1 MKPRTPGFWLI
12 VATVGLLALLP
23 MQALAGMS
31 PEEVKMYTETKAK
44 AEKGDLEAHF
54 NLAACY
60 ARGWGVAQD
69 QAEAVKWIRK
79 AADQGYPMAQF
90 SLGNCYDNGNGVTK
104 NAVEAAKW
112 MRKAADQGFAN
123 AQNTLASYYA
133 NGKGVA
139 MSQVEAAKWMR
150 KAADQG
156 DALAQYNLGNS
167 YHVGRGVPKDAI
179 EAVKWTRKAADQGD
193 APAQFNLGNSYAT
206 GAGVAKDTVEAAKW
220 YRKAADQGHAEAAES
235 LDSLNRMTPSKGTPA
250 TETTVTTL
258 DVASVVI
265 TKKGNVT
272 NVETVGNLSPN
283 AALTGNTLAEIK
295 PENNPV
301 DLLARAVELF
311 PQNHRAAYQLG
322 LAARLRAQ
330 FDQKRVADRTAQQ
343 AFSVLTML
351 PANER
356 VLSWGG
362 GSQTIGVEDHRAV
375 LAWARKSGPPTYH
388 PAWMIQHGMGAFG
401 ASSRVGAGLNA
412 GFVAASAWSQV
423 LDDYAKHIDTP
434 SFWVTRHER
443 NNPANF
449 PTLLKAMESRCLSEL
464 DAGPTGDVGRQ
475 KLRAV
480 VVDFDLKAADPALA
494 LLDARDAMRAIV
506 AAPNSVVPANGEV
519 KSFED
524 YSAKAEQGQAEAQY
538 NLGMIYRTGSHGVA
552 KNVPVSVTWLT
563 KSAEQGHSRAQYYL
577 GRTYFDFDGNTSG
590 VAKDTRN
597 AVSWWGKAAA
607 QGDADAQEAFGF
619 CYAKGFGGLVKNEIE
634 AYAYQILASRSNA
647 SAMAWRGKL
656 EASLSPE
663 SLRAGVARSK
673 VLQAAVVVTANSAA
687 PASEVKTPLAE
698 VKSIQDLKAKAVK
711 GDRGA
716 QRDLA
721 MAYGKGEGVAQDYAE
736 AAKWFRKAAELGDMF
751 SQFATGSNYE
761 QGQGVAKDLAEALR
775 WYRKAADQGYAR
787 AQFNVGNS
795 YYHGLGVTRNYAE
808 AIKWYRTC
816 AEEGDVLVAGRALYG
831 LGFCHAN
838 GQGVTKNLVEA
849 YAHYDLAGATVADA
863 RAGLLDLGS
872 KLTADQLAA
881 AKKRSAALQKELSDK
896 LRSKDKTAKPSQSV
910 TPASAEP
917 AKLPTPQVTKT
928 MAEQRDAYAQYRM
941 GYRYANGDGVEKN
954 LVESLK
960 WYRKAA
966 ENGQVEAQY
975 RLGFIYEQGRGV
987 PVDYVESASWWRKAA
1002 DQGHA
1007 GAQFSLGYCYGR
1019 GEGVPRNPSEAAKWL
1034 HKSAD
1039 QGNAAA
1045 CRFLGNAYDRGE
1057 GVRVDKI
1064 EAYAYLTIALPGDSY
1079 AGGLLDSLTRGMTP
1093 SAIQKG
1099 KLRAKELRKE
1109 IDDKIAAKKSR
1120 K

>member
-1 MKPRTPGFWLI
+1 MKPRTPGFWLV

-23 MQALAGMS
+23 MQALAGMT

-167 YHVGRGVPKDAI
+167 YHVGRGVPKDSI
-179 EAVKWTRKAADQGD
+179 EAVKWTRKAAEQDD
-193 APAQFNLGNSYAT
+193 APAQYNLGNSYAN
-206 GAGVAKDTVEAAKW
+206 GEGVAKDTIEAAKW

-258 DVASVVI
+258 DGTRVII

-283 AALTGNTLAEIK
+283 ASLTGNTLAEIK

-311 PQNHRAAYQLG
+311 PQNQRAAYQLG

-343 AFSVLTML
+343 AFSVLTMQ

-362 GSQTIGVEDHRAV
+362 GSQTIGAEDHRAV

-449 PTLLKAMESRCLSEL
+449 PTLLKGMESRYLSEL

-494 LLDARDAMRAIV
+494 FLDARDAMRAIV
-506 AAPNSVVPANGEV
+506 AAPKSVVPASGEV
-519 KSFED
+519 KAFEH
-524 YSAKAEQGQAEAQY
+524 YRAKAEQGQAEAQY
-538 NLGMIYRTGSHGVA
+538 YLGMIYRTGSHGVA
-552 KNVPVSVTWLT
+552 KDGTVSVIWLT

-590 VAKDTRN
+590 VAKDTPK

-607 QGDADAQEAFGF
+607 QGDADAQEAVGF

-736 AAKWFRKAAELGDMF
+736 AAKWFRKAAEQGDMF
-751 SQFATGSNYE
+751 SQFATGSNFE
-761 QGQGVAKDLAEALR
+761 HGKGVAKDLAEALR

-816 AEEGDVLVAGRALYG
+816 AEEGDVLVAGRALYC

-954 LVESLK
+954 PVESLK

-1045 CRFLGNAYDRGE
+1045 YRFLGNAYDRGE

-1079 AGGLLDSLTRGMTP
+1079 AGGLLDSMTRGMTP

-1099 KLRAKELRKE
+1099 KLRAKELQKE
-1109 IDDKIAAKKSR
+1109 IEAKIAAKKAR

>member
-12 VATVGLLALLP
+12 VTTVGLLALLP

-31 PEEVKMYTETKAK
+31 PEEVKAFTETKAK

-79 AADQGYPMAQF
+79 AADKGYPMAQF

-112 MRKAADQGFAN
+112 MRMAADQGFAN

-139 MSQVEAAKWMR
+139 MSQVEAAKWWR

-167 YHVGRGVPKDAI
+167 YNLGRGVPKNQV
-179 EAVKWTRKAADQGD
+179 EAVKWTRKAAEQGD
-193 APAQFNLGNSYAT
+193 APAQFNLGNSYAN
-206 GAGVAKDTVEAAKW
+206 GEGVAKDQVEAAKW
-220 YRKAADQGHAEAAES
+220 YRKAAEQGHAEAAES

-258 DVASVVI
+258 DGARVII

-311 PQNHRAAYQLG
+311 PQNQRAAYQLG

-343 AFSVLTML
+343 AFSVLTMQ

-362 GSQTIGVEDHRAV
+362 GSQTIGAEDHRAV

-449 PTLLKAMESRCLSEL
+449 PTLLKAMESRYLSEL
-464 DAGPTGDVGRQ
+464 DAGPAGEIGRQ

-494 LLDARDAMRAIV
+494 LLDARDAMQAIV
-506 AAPNSVVPANGEV
+506 AAPKSAVPANGEV
-519 KSFED
+519 KTFED
-524 YSAKAEQGQAEAQY
+524 YRAKAEQGQAEAQY
-538 NLGMIYRTGSHGVA
+538 YLGMIYRTGSHGVA
-552 KNVPVSVTWLT
+552 KDVPVSVTWLT

-607 QGDADAQEAFGF
+607 QGDADAQEALGF

-673 VLQAAVVVTANSAA
+673 VLQAAIVAA
-687 PASEVKTPLAE
+687 P
-698 VKSIQDLKAKAVK
+698 KSAV
-711 GDRGA
+711 
-716 QRDLA
+716 
-721 MAYGKGEGVAQDYAE
+721 
-736 AAKWFRKAAELGDMF
+736 
-751 SQFATGSNYE
+751 
-761 QGQGVAKDLAEALR
+761 
-775 WYRKAADQGYAR
+775 
-787 AQFNVGNS
+787 
-795 YYHGLGVTRNYAE
+795 
-808 AIKWYRTC
+808 
-816 AEEGDVLVAGRALYG
+816 
-831 LGFCHAN
+831 
-838 GQGVTKNLVEA
+838 
-849 YAHYDLAGATVADA
+849 
-863 RAGLLDLGS
+863 
-872 KLTADQLAA
+872 
-881 AKKRSAALQKELSDK
+881 
-896 LRSKDKTAKPSQSV
+896 
-910 TPASAEP
+910 PASAEP
-917 AKLPTPQVTKT
+917 AKVPAPQVIKT

-941 GYRYANGDGVEKN
+941 GYRYANGDGVAKN
-954 LVESLK
+954 LSESLK

-975 RLGFIYEQGRGV
+975 RLGFIYEQAIGV
-987 PVDYVESASWWRKAA
+987 PVDYVESARWWRKAA

-1019 GEGVPRNPSEAAKWL
+1019 GEGVPRSPSEAAKWL

-1064 EAYAYLTIALPGDSY
+1064 EAYAYLTIALSGDSY
-1079 AGGLLDSLTRGMTP
+1079 AGGLLDSMTRGMTP

-1099 KLRAKELRKE
+1099 KLRAKELQKE
-1109 IDDKIAAKKSR
+1109 IDEKIAAKKAR

>member
-12 VATVGLLALLP
+12 VTTVGLLALLP
-23 MQALAGMS
+23 MQALAGMT
-31 PEEVKMYTETKAK
+31 PEEVKAFTETKAK

-112 MRKAADQGFAN
+112 MRMAADQGFAN

-167 YHVGRGVPKDAI
+167 YHVGRGVPKDQV
-179 EAVKWTRKAADQGD
+179 EAVKWTRKAAEQDD
-193 APAQFNLGNSYAT
+193 APAQYNLGNSYAN
-206 GAGVAKDTVEAAKW
+206 GEGVAKDTIEAAKW
-220 YRKAADQGHAEAAES
+220 YRKAADQGHAEAAKS

-258 DVASVVI
+258 DGTRVII

-272 NVETVGNLSPN
+272 NIETIGNLSPN
-283 AALTGNTLAEIK
+283 SALTGSTLAEIK

-311 PQNHRAAYQLG
+311 PQNQRAAYQLG

-343 AFSVLTML
+343 AFSVLTMQ
-351 PANER
+351 PDNER

-362 GSQTIGVEDHRAV
+362 GSQTIGAEDHQAV

-388 PAWMIQHGMGAFG
+388 PAWMIQHGMGVFG
-401 ASSRVGAGLNA
+401 ASSRAGAGLNA

-423 LDDYAKHIDTP
+423 LDDYAKFIDTP
-434 SFWVTRHER
+434 TFWVTRHER

-449 PTLLKAMESRCLSEL
+449 PTLLKGMESRYLSEL
-464 DAGPTGDVGRQ
+464 DSSPAGEIGRQ

-494 LLDARDAMRAIV
+494 LLDARDAMQAIV

-524 YSAKAEQGQAEAQY
+524 YRAKAEQGQAEAQY
-538 NLGMIYRTGSHGVA
+538 YLGMIYRTGSHGVA

-590 VAKDTRN
+590 VAQDTRN

-607 QGDADAQEAFGF
+607 QGDADAQEALGF
-619 CYAKGFGGLVKNEIE
+619 CYARGFGGLVKNEIE

-673 VLQAAVVVTANSAA
+673 VLQAAIVVTANSVA

-721 MAYGKGEGVAQDYAE
+721 IAYEEGEGVAQDYTE
-736 AAKWFRKAAELGDMF
+736 AAKWFHKAAEQGDMF

-761 QGQGVAKDLAEALR
+761 QGEGVAKNLPEALR

-795 YYHGLGVTRNYAE
+795 YYHGLGVTRNFAE

-816 AEEGDVLVAGRALYG
+816 AEEGDVLVAGRALYC

-849 YAHYDLAGATVADA
+849 YAHYDLAGATVAEA
-863 RAGLLDLGS
+863 RAGLVDLGS

-881 AKKRSAALQKELSDK
+881 AKKRSAALQKELGDK
-896 LRSKDKTAKPSQSV
+896 LRLKDKTAKPSQSV

-917 AKLPTPQVTKT
+917 AKVPTPEVIKT

-987 PVDYVESASWWRKAA
+987 PVNYVESASWWRKAA

-1019 GEGVPRNPSEAAKWL
+1019 GEGVPRSPSEAAKWL

-1039 QGNAAA
+1039 QGNTSAYL
-1045 CRFLGNAYDRGE
+1045 FLGYAYERGQ
-1057 GVRVDKI
+1057 GVGIDKV
-1064 EAYAYLTIALPGDSY
+1064 EAYAYLTLALTGSSS
-1079 AGGLLDSLTRGMTP
+1079 ARGELDSMTRGMTP

-1099 KLRAKELRKE
+1099 KLRAKELQKE
-1109 IDDKIAAKKSR
+1109 IDDKIAAKKAG

>member
-1 MKPRTPGFWLI
+1 
-12 VATVGLLALLP
+12 
-23 MQALAGMS
+23 
-31 PEEVKMYTETKAK
+31 
-44 AEKGDLEAHF
+44 LEAHF

-112 MRKAADQGFAN
+112 WRKAADQGHIN
-123 AQNTLASYYA
+123 AQYNLGISYHL
-133 NGKGVA
+133 GRGVPKD
-139 MSQVEAAKWMR
+139 QVEAVKWWR

-156 DALAQYNLGNS
+156 GASAQYNLG
-167 YHVGRGVPKDAI
+167 I
-179 EAVKWTRKAADQGD
+179 
-193 APAQFNLGNSYAT
+193 SYAT
-206 GAGVAKDTVEAAKW
+206 GEGVAKDTVEAAKW
-220 YRKAADQGHAEAAES
+220 YRKAAEQGHAEAAES

-258 DVASVVI
+258 DGARVII

-362 GSQTIGVEDHRAV
+362 GSQTIGAEDHRAV

-423 LDDYAKHIDTP
+423 LDDYAKFIDTP
-434 SFWVTRHER
+434 TFWVTRHER

-449 PTLLKAMESRCLSEL
+449 PTLLKGMESRYLSEL
-464 DAGPTGDVGRQ
+464 DSSPAGEIGRQ

-480 VVDFDLKAADPALA
+480 VVGFDLKATDPALA
-494 LLDARDAMRAIV
+494 LLDARDDMQAI
-506 AAPNSVVPANGEV
+506 
-519 KSFED
+519 
-524 YSAKAEQGQAEAQY
+524 
-538 NLGMIYRTGSHGVA
+538 
-552 KNVPVSVTWLT
+552 
-563 KSAEQGHSRAQYYL
+563 
-577 GRTYFDFDGNTSG
+577 
-590 VAKDTRN
+590 
-597 AVSWWGKAAA
+597 
-607 QGDADAQEAFGF
+607 
-619 CYAKGFGGLVKNEIE
+619 
-634 AYAYQILASRSNA
+634 
-647 SAMAWRGKL
+647 
-656 EASLSPE
+656 
-663 SLRAGVARSK
+663 
-673 VLQAAVVVTANSAA
+673 VVTANSVA

-698 VKSIQDLKAKAVK
+698 GKTIQDLKAKAVK
-711 GDRGA
+711 GDLGA

-721 MAYGKGEGVAQDYAE
+721 MAYGEGEGVAQDYAE
-736 AAKWFRKAAELGDMF
+736 AAKWFRKAAEQGDMF
-751 SQFATGSNYE
+751 SQFATGSNFE
-761 QGQGVAKDLAEALR
+761 HGKGVAKDLAEALR

-816 AEEGDVLVAGRALYG
+816 AEEGDVLVAGRALYC

-917 AKLPTPQVTKT
+917 AKVPTPEVIKT

-987 PVDYVESASWWRKAA
+987 PVSYVESASWWRKAA

-1019 GEGVPRNPSEAAKWL
+1019 GEGVPRSPSEAAKWL

-1039 QGNAAA
+1039 QGNTSAYL
-1045 CRFLGNAYDRGE
+1045 FLGYAYERGQ
-1057 GVRVDKI
+1057 GVGIDKV
-1064 EAYAYLTIALPGDSY
+1064 EAYAYLTLALTGSSS
-1079 AGGLLDSLTRGMTP
+1079 ARGELDSMTRGMTP

-1099 KLRAKELRKE
+1099 KLRAKELQKE
-1109 IDDKIAAKKSR
+1109 IDDKIAAKKAG

>member
-23 MQALAGMS
+23 MQALAGMT
-31 PEEVKMYTETKAK
+31 PEEVRAFKQYEAAAK
-44 AEKGDLEAHF
+44 QGDLVAQ
-54 NLAACY
+54 NSLGLCY
-60 ARGWGVAQD
+60 YFGRGVAKD
-69 QAEAVKWIRK
+69 YVQAVNLWRK
-79 AADQGYPMAQF
+79 G
-90 SLGNCYDNGNGVTK
+90 
-104 NAVEAAKW
+104 
-112 MRKAADQGFAN
+112 AN
-123 AQNTLASYYA
+123 
-133 NGKGVA
+133 
-139 MSQVEAAKWMR
+139 
-150 KAADQG
+150 QG
-156 DALAQYNLGNS
+156 DAYAQHLLAHRYATGEGVAKDSLQAVNLWRKSAAQGNA
-167 YHVGRGVPKDAI
+167 K
-179 EAVKWTRKAADQGD
+179 
-193 APAQFNLGNSYAT
+193 AQFELGNSYAT
-206 GAGVAKDTVEAAKW
+206 GEGVAKDTVEAAKW
-220 YRKAADQGHAEAAES
+220 YRKSADQGYAAATKS
-235 LDSLNRMTPSKGTPA
+235 LDSLNRKTPSKGTPP

-258 DVASVVI
+258 DGVRVII

-272 NVETVGNLSPN
+272 NIETVGNLSPN
-283 AALTGNTLAEIK
+283 SALTGSTLAEIK

-343 AFSVLTML
+343 AFSVLTMQ
-351 PANER
+351 PDNER

-362 GSQTIGVEDHRAV
+362 GSQTIGAEDHQAV

-388 PAWMIQHGMGAFG
+388 PAWMIQHGMGVFG
-401 ASSRVGAGLNA
+401 ASSRAGAGLNA
-412 GFVAASAWSQV
+412 DFVAASAWSQV
-423 LDDYAKHIDTP
+423 LDDYAKFIDTP
-434 SFWVTRHER
+434 TFWVTRHER

-449 PTLLKAMESRCLSEL
+449 PTLLKAMESRYLSEL
-464 DAGPTGDVGRQ
+464 DSGPAGEIGRQ

-480 VVDFDLKAADPALA
+480 VVGFDLKATDPALA
-494 LLDARDAMRAIV
+494 LLDARDDMQAIV
-506 AAPNSVVPANGEV
+506 ATP
-519 KSFED
+519 
-524 YSAKAEQGQAEAQY
+524 
-538 NLGMIYRTGSHGVA
+538 
-552 KNVPVSVTWLT
+552 
-563 KSAEQGHSRAQYYL
+563 
-577 GRTYFDFDGNTSG
+577 
-590 VAKDTRN
+590 
-597 AVSWWGKAAA
+597 
-607 QGDADAQEAFGF
+607 
-619 CYAKGFGGLVKNEIE
+619 
-634 AYAYQILASRSNA
+634 
-647 SAMAWRGKL
+647 
-656 EASLSPE
+656 
-663 SLRAGVARSK
+663 
-673 VLQAAVVVTANSAA
+673 NSAA

-698 VKSIQDLKAKAVK
+698 VMSIQELKAKAVK

-721 MAYGKGEGVAQDYAE
+721 MAYGEGEGVAQDYAE
-736 AAKWFRKAAELGDMF
+736 AAKWFRKAAELGDML

-761 QGQGVAKDLAEALR
+761 QGKGVAKDLAEALR

-849 YAHYDLAGATVADA
+849 YAHYDLAGATVAEA

-896 LRSKDKTAKPSQSV
+896 LRLKDKTAKPSQSV

-917 AKLPTPQVTKT
+917 AKVPAPEVTKT

-1019 GEGVPRNPSEAAKWL
+1019 GEGVPRNPSEAVKWFR
-1034 HKSAD
+1034 KSAD
-1039 QGNAAA
+1039 QGNASAY
-1045 CRFLGNAYDRGE
+1045 RFLGIAYERGQ
-1057 GVRVDKI
+1057 GVGIDKV
-1064 EAYAYLTIALPGDSY
+1064 EAYAYLTLALPGDSY
-1079 AGGLLDSLTRGMTP
+1079 AGGLLDSMTRGMTP

-1099 KLRAKELRKE
+1099 KLRAKELQKE
-1109 IDDKIAAKKSR
+1109 IEAKIAAKKAR

>member
-12 VATVGLLALLP
+12 VTTVGLLALLP
-23 MQALAGMS
+23 MQALAGMT
-31 PEEVKMYTETKAK
+31 PEEVKAFKQYEAAAK
-44 AEKGDLEAHF
+44 QGDLVAQ
-54 NLAACY
+54 NSLGLCY
-60 ARGWGVAQD
+60 YFGRGVAKD
-69 QAEAVKWIRK
+69 YVQAVNLWRKGANQGDAYAQHLLAHRYATGEGVAKDSVQAVNLWRK
-79 AADQGYPMAQF
+79 SADQGNAKAQF
-90 SLGNCYDNGNGVTK
+90 ELGNSYATGEGVAK

-112 MRKAADQGFAN
+112 YRKSADQG
-123 AQNTLASYYA
+123 YA
-133 NGKGVA
+133 A
-139 MSQVEAAKWMR
+139 AAK
-150 KAADQG
+150 
-156 DALAQYNLGNS
+156 
-167 YHVGRGVPKDAI
+167 
-179 EAVKWTRKAADQGD
+179 
-193 APAQFNLGNSYAT
+193 
-206 GAGVAKDTVEAAKW
+206 
-220 YRKAADQGHAEAAES
+220 S
-235 LDSLNRMTPSKGTPA
+235 LDLLNRKTPSKGTPA

-258 DVASVVI
+258 DGVRVII

-272 NVETVGNLSPN
+272 NIETIGNLSPN
-283 AALTGNTLAEIK
+283 SALTGSTLAEIK

-343 AFSVLTML
+343 AFSVLTMQ
-351 PANER
+351 PDNER

-362 GSQTIGVEDHRAV
+362 GSQTIGAEDHQAV

-388 PAWMIQHGMGAFG
+388 PAWMIQHGMGVFG
-401 ASSRVGAGLNA
+401 ASSRAGAGLNA

-423 LDDYAKHIDTP
+423 LDDYAKFIDTP
-434 SFWVTRHER
+434 TFWVTRHER

-449 PTLLKAMESRCLSEL
+449 PTLLKGMESRYLSEL
-464 DAGPTGDVGRQ
+464 DSSPAGEIGRQ

-480 VVDFDLKAADPALA
+480 VVGFDLKATDPALA
-494 LLDARDAMRAIV
+494 LLDARDDMQAI
-506 AAPNSVVPANGEV
+506 
-519 KSFED
+519 
-524 YSAKAEQGQAEAQY
+524 
-538 NLGMIYRTGSHGVA
+538 
-552 KNVPVSVTWLT
+552 
-563 KSAEQGHSRAQYYL
+563 
-577 GRTYFDFDGNTSG
+577 
-590 VAKDTRN
+590 
-597 AVSWWGKAAA
+597 
-607 QGDADAQEAFGF
+607 
-619 CYAKGFGGLVKNEIE
+619 
-634 AYAYQILASRSNA
+634 
-647 SAMAWRGKL
+647 
-656 EASLSPE
+656 
-663 SLRAGVARSK
+663 
-673 VLQAAVVVTANSAA
+673 VVTANSVA

-721 MAYGKGEGVAQDYAE
+721 IAYQEGEGVAQDYTE
-736 AAKWFRKAAELGDMF
+736 AAKWFHKAAEQGDMF

-761 QGQGVAKDLAEALR
+761 QGEGVAKNLPEALR

-795 YYHGLGVTRNYAE
+795 YYHGLGVTRNFAE

-816 AEEGDVLVAGRALYG
+816 AEEGDVLAAGRALYC

-849 YAHYDLAGATVADA
+849 YAHYDLAGATVAEA
-863 RAGLLDLGS
+863 REGLMDLGS

-896 LRSKDKTAKPSQSV
+896 LRLKDKTAKPSQSV

-917 AKLPTPQVTKT
+917 AKVPTPDVTKT
-928 MAEQRDAYAQYRM
+928 MTEQRDAYAQYRM

-987 PVDYVESASWWRKAA
+987 PVNYVESASWWRKAA

-1019 GEGVPRNPSEAAKWL
+1019 GEGVPRNPSEAAKWFR
-1034 HKSAD
+1034 KSAD
-1039 QGNAAA
+1039 QGNTSAYL
-1045 CRFLGNAYDRGE
+1045 FLGYAYERGQ
-1057 GVRVDKI
+1057 GVGIDKV
-1064 EAYAYLTIALPGDSY
+1064 EAYAYLTLALADSSS
-1079 AGGLLDSLTRGMTP
+1079 ARGELDSMTRGMTP
-1093 SAIQKG
+1093 NAIQKG
-1099 KLRAKELRKE
+1099 KLRTKELQKE
-1109 IDDKIAAKKSR
+1109 IDDKIAAKKAG

>member
-1 MKPRTPGFWLI
+1 MKPRTPGFWLV

-23 MQALAGMS
+23 MQALAGMT
-31 PEEVKMYTETKAK
+31 PEEVKMFTETKAK

-167 YHVGRGVPKDAI
+167 YHVGRGVPKDSI
-179 EAVKWTRKAADQGD
+179 EAVKWTRKAAEQDD
-193 APAQFNLGNSYAT
+193 APAQYNLGNSYAN
-206 GAGVAKDTVEAAKW
+206 GEGVAKDTIEAAKW
-220 YRKAADQGHAEAAES
+220 YRKAADQGHTEAAKS

-258 DVASVVI
+258 DGTRVII

-283 AALTGNTLAEIK
+283 ASLTGNTLAEIK

-311 PQNHRAAYQLG
+311 PQNQRAAYQLG

-343 AFSVLTML
+343 AFSVLTMQ
-351 PANER
+351 PDNER

-362 GSQTIGVEDHRAV
+362 GSQTIGAEDHQAV

-388 PAWMIQHGMGAFG
+388 PAWMIQHGMGVFG
-401 ASSRVGAGLNA
+401 ASSRAGAGLNA

-423 LDDYAKHIDTP
+423 LDDYAKFIDTP
-434 SFWVTRHER
+434 TFWVTRHER

-449 PTLLKAMESRCLSEL
+449 PTLLKGMESRYLSEL
-464 DAGPTGDVGRQ
+464 DSSPAGEIGRQ

-480 VVDFDLKAADPALA
+480 VVGFDLKATDPALA
-494 LLDARDAMRAIV
+494 LLDARDDMQAI
-506 AAPNSVVPANGEV
+506 
-519 KSFED
+519 
-524 YSAKAEQGQAEAQY
+524 
-538 NLGMIYRTGSHGVA
+538 
-552 KNVPVSVTWLT
+552 
-563 KSAEQGHSRAQYYL
+563 
-577 GRTYFDFDGNTSG
+577 
-590 VAKDTRN
+590 
-597 AVSWWGKAAA
+597 
-607 QGDADAQEAFGF
+607 
-619 CYAKGFGGLVKNEIE
+619 
-634 AYAYQILASRSNA
+634 
-647 SAMAWRGKL
+647 
-656 EASLSPE
+656 
-663 SLRAGVARSK
+663 
-673 VLQAAVVVTANSAA
+673 VVTANSVA

-698 VKSIQDLKAKAVK
+698 GKTIQDLKAKAVK
-711 GDRGA
+711 GDLGA

-721 MAYGKGEGVAQDYAE
+721 MAYGEGEGVAQDYAE
-736 AAKWFRKAAELGDMF
+736 AAKWFRKAAEQGDMF
-751 SQFATGSNYE
+751 SQFATGSNFE
-761 QGQGVAKDLAEALR
+761 HGKGVAKDLAEALR

-816 AEEGDVLVAGRALYG
+816 AEEGDVLVAGRALYC
-831 LGFCHAN
+831 LGFCYAN

-849 YAHYDLAGATVADA
+849 YAHYDLAGATVAEA
-863 RAGLLDLGS
+863 RAGLVDLGS

-881 AKKRSAALQKELSDK
+881 AKKRSAALQKELGDK
-896 LRSKDKTAKPSQSV
+896 LRLKDKTAKPSQSV

-917 AKLPTPQVTKT
+917 AKVPTPEVIKT

-987 PVDYVESASWWRKAA
+987 PVSYVESASWWRKAA

-1019 GEGVPRNPSEAAKWL
+1019 GEGVPRSPSEAAKWL

-1039 QGNAAA
+1039 QGNTSAYL
-1045 CRFLGNAYDRGE
+1045 FLGYAYERGQ
-1057 GVRVDKI
+1057 GVGIDKV
-1064 EAYAYLTIALPGDSY
+1064 EAYAYLTLALTGSSS
-1079 AGGLLDSLTRGMTP
+1079 ARGELDSMTRGMTP
-1093 SAIQKG
+1093 NAIQKG
-1099 KLRAKELRKE
+1099 KLRTKELQKE
-1109 IDDKIAAKKSR
+1109 IDDKIAAKKAG

>member
-1 MKPRTPGFWLI
+1 
-12 VATVGLLALLP
+12 VAKDYVQAVNLWRKGANQGDAYAQHLLA
-23 MQALAGMS
+23 
-31 PEEVKMYTETKAK
+31 
-44 AEKGDLEAHF
+44 HR
-54 NLAACY
+54 Y
-60 ARGWGVAQD
+60 ATGEGVAKD
-69 QAEAVKWIRK
+69 SVQAVNLWRK
-79 AADQGYPMAQF
+79 SADQGNAKAQF
-90 SLGNCYDNGNGVTK
+90 ELGNSYATGEGVAK

-112 MRKAADQGFAN
+112 YRKSADQG
-123 AQNTLASYYA
+123 YA
-133 NGKGVA
+133 A
-139 MSQVEAAKWMR
+139 AAK
-150 KAADQG
+150 
-156 DALAQYNLGNS
+156 
-167 YHVGRGVPKDAI
+167 
-179 EAVKWTRKAADQGD
+179 
-193 APAQFNLGNSYAT
+193 
-206 GAGVAKDTVEAAKW
+206 
-220 YRKAADQGHAEAAES
+220 S
-235 LDSLNRMTPSKGTPA
+235 LDLLNRKTPSKGTPA

-258 DVASVVI
+258 DGVRVII

-272 NVETVGNLSPN
+272 NIETIGNLSPN
-283 AALTGNTLAEIK
+283 SALTGSTLAEIK

-311 PQNHRAAYQLG
+311 PQNQRAAYQLG

-330 FDQKRVADRTAQQ
+330 FDQKRVADRTAQR
-343 AFSVLTML
+343 ALSVLTMQ

-362 GSQTIGVEDHRAV
+362 VSQTIGAEDHRAV

-401 ASSRVGAGLNA
+401 ASSRVGAGLNE

-423 LDDYAKHIDTP
+423 LDDYAKHIDNP

-494 LLDARDAMRAIV
+494 FLDARDAMRAIV
-506 AAPNSVVPANGEV
+506 AAP
-519 KSFED
+519 
-524 YSAKAEQGQAEAQY
+524 
-538 NLGMIYRTGSHGVA
+538 
-552 KNVPVSVTWLT
+552 
-563 KSAEQGHSRAQYYL
+563 
-577 GRTYFDFDGNTSG
+577 
-590 VAKDTRN
+590 
-597 AVSWWGKAAA
+597 
-607 QGDADAQEAFGF
+607 
-619 CYAKGFGGLVKNEIE
+619 
-634 AYAYQILASRSNA
+634 
-647 SAMAWRGKL
+647 
-656 EASLSPE
+656 
-663 SLRAGVARSK
+663 
-673 VLQAAVVVTANSAA
+673 NSAA

-698 VKSIQDLKAKAVK
+698 VKSIQDLKAKALK

-721 MAYGKGEGVAQDYAE
+721 MAYGEGEGVAQDYAE
-736 AAKWFRKAAELGDMF
+736 AAKWFRKAAEQGDMF
-751 SQFATGSNYE
+751 SQFATGSNFE
-761 QGQGVAKDLAEALR
+761 HGKGVAKDLAEALR

-816 AEEGDVLVAGRALYG
+816 AEEGDVLVAGRALYC
-831 LGFCHAN
+831 LGFCYAN

-849 YAHYDLAGATVADA
+849 YAHYDLAGATVAEA
-863 RAGLLDLGS
+863 RAGLVDLGS

-881 AKKRSAALQKELSDK
+881 AKKRSAALQKELGDK
-896 LRSKDKTAKPSQSV
+896 LRLKDKTAKPSQSV

-917 AKLPTPQVTKT
+917 AKVPTPEVIKT

-987 PVDYVESASWWRKAA
+987 PVNYVESASWWRKAA

-1019 GEGVPRNPSEAAKWL
+1019 GEGVPRSPSEAAKWL

-1039 QGNAAA
+1039 QGNTSAYL
-1045 CRFLGNAYDRGE
+1045 FLGYAYERGQ
-1057 GVRVDKI
+1057 GVGIDKV
-1064 EAYAYLTIALPGDSY
+1064 EAYAYLTLALTGSSS
-1079 AGGLLDSLTRGMTP
+1079 ARGELDSMTRGMTP
-1093 SAIQKG
+1093 NAIQKG
-1099 KLRAKELRKE
+1099 KLRAKELQKE
-1109 IDDKIAAKKSR
+1109 IDEKIAAKKAR

>member
-31 PEEVKMYTETKAK
+31 PEEVKMFTETKAK

-69 QAEAVKWIRK
+69 QTEAVKWIRK
-79 AADQGYPMAQF
+79 AADKGYPMAQF

-139 MSQVEAAKWMR
+139 MSLVEAAKWWR
-150 KAADQG
+150 KAAEQG

-167 YHVGRGVPKDAI
+167 YHLGRGVPKDQV
-179 EAVKWTRKAADQGD
+179 EAVKWTRKAAEQDD
-193 APAQFNLGNSYAT
+193 APAQYNLGNSYAN
-206 GAGVAKDTVEAAKW
+206 GEGVAKDTVEAEKW

-258 DVASVVI
+258 DGARVVI

-311 PQNHRAAYQLG
+311 PQNQRAAFQFG

-343 AFSVLTML
+343 AFSVLTMQ

-362 GSQTIGVEDHRAV
+362 GSQTIGAEDHRAV

-423 LDDYAKHIDTP
+423 LDDYAKFIDTP

-480 VVDFDLKAADPALA
+480 VVDFDLKSADPALA

-590 VAKDTRN
+590 VAKDTPK

-607 QGDADAQEAFGF
+607 QGDADAQEALGF
-619 CYAKGFGGLVKNEIE
+619 CYAKGFGGLVKNETE

-663 SLRAGVARSK
+663 SLRAGMARSK
-673 VLQAAVVVTANSAA
+673 VLQAAAVFTANSAA
-687 PASEVKTPLAE
+687 PASEVKTPPADIK
-698 VKSIQDLKAKAVK
+698 VIQDLKAKAMK
-711 GDRGA
+711 GERDA

-721 MAYGKGEGVAQDYAE
+721 MAYGEGEGVAQDYAE
-736 AAKWFRKAAELGDMF
+736 AAKWFRKAAEQGDMF
-751 SQFATGSNYE
+751 SQFATGSNFE

-896 LRSKDKTAKPSQSV
+896 LRLKDKTAKPSQSV

-917 AKLPTPQVTKT
+917 AKVPTPQVTKT

-1019 GEGVPRNPSEAAKWL
+1019 GEGVPRNPSEAVKWFR
-1034 HKSAD
+1034 KSAD
-1039 QGNAAA
+1039 QGNASAY
-1045 CRFLGNAYDRGE
+1045 RFLGNAYDRGE

-1079 AGGLLDSLTRGMTP
+1079 AGGLLDSMTRGMTP

>member
-1 MKPRTPGFWLI
+1 MKPRTPGFWLV

-23 MQALAGMS
+23 MQAVAGMT
-31 PEEVKMYTETKAK
+31 PEEVKLFRETKAK
-44 AEKGDLEAHF
+44 ADQG
-54 NLAACY
+54 NLVAQNSLGLCY
-60 ARGWGVAQD
+60 YFGRGVAKD
-69 QAEAVKWIRK
+69 YVQAVNLWRKGANQGDAYAQHLLAHRYATGEGVAKDSVQAVNLWRK
-79 AADQGYPMAQF
+79 SADQGNAKAQF
-90 SLGNCYDNGNGVTK
+90 ELGNSYATGEGVAK

-112 MRKAADQGFAN
+112 YRKSADQG
-123 AQNTLASYYA
+123 YA
-133 NGKGVA
+133 A
-139 MSQVEAAKWMR
+139 AAK
-150 KAADQG
+150 
-156 DALAQYNLGNS
+156 
-167 YHVGRGVPKDAI
+167 
-179 EAVKWTRKAADQGD
+179 
-193 APAQFNLGNSYAT
+193 
-206 GAGVAKDTVEAAKW
+206 
-220 YRKAADQGHAEAAES
+220 S
-235 LDSLNRMTPSKGTPA
+235 LDLLNRKTPSKGTPA

-258 DVASVVI
+258 DGVRVII

-272 NVETVGNLSPN
+272 NIETIGNLSPN
-283 AALTGNTLAEIK
+283 SALTGSTLAEIK

-343 AFSVLTML
+343 AFSVLTMQ
-351 PANER
+351 PDNER

-362 GSQTIGVEDHRAV
+362 GSQTIGAEDHRAV

-388 PAWMIQHGMGAFG
+388 PAWMIQHGMGVFG
-401 ASSRVGAGLNA
+401 ASSRAGAGLNA

-423 LDDYAKHIDTP
+423 LDDYAKFIDTP
-434 SFWVTRHER
+434 TFWVTRHER

-449 PTLLKAMESRCLSEL
+449 PTLLKGMESRYLSEL
-464 DAGPTGDVGRQ
+464 DSGPAGEIGRQ

-480 VVDFDLKAADPALA
+480 VVGFDLKATDPALA
-494 LLDARDAMRAIV
+494 LLDARDDMQAI
-506 AAPNSVVPANGEV
+506 
-519 KSFED
+519 
-524 YSAKAEQGQAEAQY
+524 
-538 NLGMIYRTGSHGVA
+538 
-552 KNVPVSVTWLT
+552 
-563 KSAEQGHSRAQYYL
+563 
-577 GRTYFDFDGNTSG
+577 
-590 VAKDTRN
+590 
-597 AVSWWGKAAA
+597 
-607 QGDADAQEAFGF
+607 
-619 CYAKGFGGLVKNEIE
+619 
-634 AYAYQILASRSNA
+634 
-647 SAMAWRGKL
+647 
-656 EASLSPE
+656 
-663 SLRAGVARSK
+663 
-673 VLQAAVVVTANSAA
+673 VVTANSAA

-716 QRDLA
+716 QRNLA
-721 MAYGKGEGVAQDYAE
+721 MAYGEGEGVAQDYAE

-917 AKLPTPQVTKT
+917 AKVPAPEVIKT

-954 LVESLK
+954 PVESLK

-1064 EAYAYLTIALPGDSY
+1064 EAYAYLTIALPGDSS
-1079 AGGLLDSLTRGMTP
+1079 ARGELDSMTRGMTP
-1093 SAIQKG
+1093 NAIQKG
-1099 KLRAKELRKE
+1099 KLRAKELQKE
-1109 IDDKIAAKKSR
+1109 IDDKIAAKKA
-1120 K
+1120 KK

>member
-1 MKPRTPGFWLI
+1 
-12 VATVGLLALLP
+12 
-23 MQALAGMS
+23 
-31 PEEVKMYTETKAK
+31 
-44 AEKGDLEAHF
+44 
-54 NLAACY
+54 
-60 ARGWGVAQD
+60 
-69 QAEAVKWIRK
+69 
-79 AADQGYPMAQF
+79 
-90 SLGNCYDNGNGVTK
+90 
-104 NAVEAAKW
+104 
-112 MRKAADQGFAN
+112 
-123 AQNTLASYYA
+123 
-133 NGKGVA
+133 
-139 MSQVEAAKWMR
+139 MSQVEAAKWWR
-150 KAADQG
+150 KAAEQG
-156 DALAQYNLGNS
+156 DPIAQYNLGNS
-167 YHVGRGVPKDAI
+167 YHLGRGVPKDQV
-179 EAVKWTRKAADQGD
+179 EAVKWTRKAAEQDD
-193 APAQFNLGNSYAT
+193 PPAQYNLGNSYAN
-206 GAGVAKDTVEAAKW
+206 GEGVAKDTVEAAKW

-235 LDSLNRMTPSKGTPA
+235 LDSLNRMTPSKGTPP

-258 DVASVVI
+258 DGVRVII

-283 AALTGNTLAEIK
+283 AALTGSTLAEIK

-343 AFSVLTML
+343 AFSVLTMQ

-362 GSQTIGVEDHRAV
+362 GSQTIGAEDHRAV

-401 ASSRVGAGLNA
+401 ASSRAGAGLNA

-423 LDDYAKHIDTP
+423 LDDYAKFIDTP

-449 PTLLKAMESRCLSEL
+449 PTLLKAMESRYLSEL
-464 DAGPTGDVGRQ
+464 DAGPAGEIGRQ

-494 LLDARDAMRAIV
+494 LLDARDAMQAIV

-524 YSAKAEQGQAEAQY
+524 YRAKAEQGQAEAQY
-538 NLGMIYRTGSHGVA
+538 YLGMIYRTGSHGVA
-552 KNVPVSVTWLT
+552 KDVPVSVTWLT

-607 QGDADAQEAFGF
+607 QGDADAQEALGF

-673 VLQAAVVVTANSAA
+673 VLQAAIVAA
-687 PASEVKTPLAE
+687 P
-698 VKSIQDLKAKAVK
+698 KSAV
-711 GDRGA
+711 
-716 QRDLA
+716 
-721 MAYGKGEGVAQDYAE
+721 
-736 AAKWFRKAAELGDMF
+736 
-751 SQFATGSNYE
+751 
-761 QGQGVAKDLAEALR
+761 
-775 WYRKAADQGYAR
+775 
-787 AQFNVGNS
+787 
-795 YYHGLGVTRNYAE
+795 
-808 AIKWYRTC
+808 
-816 AEEGDVLVAGRALYG
+816 
-831 LGFCHAN
+831 
-838 GQGVTKNLVEA
+838 
-849 YAHYDLAGATVADA
+849 
-863 RAGLLDLGS
+863 
-872 KLTADQLAA
+872 
-881 AKKRSAALQKELSDK
+881 
-896 LRSKDKTAKPSQSV
+896 
-910 TPASAEP
+910 PASAEH
-917 AKLPTPQVTKT
+917 AKVPTPQVTKT

-987 PVDYVESASWWRKAA
+987 PVNYVESASWWRKAA

-1019 GEGVPRNPSEAAKWL
+1019 GEGVPRNPSEAVKWFR
-1034 HKSAD
+1034 KSAD
-1039 QGNAAA
+1039 QGNASAY
-1045 CRFLGNAYDRGE
+1045 RFLGIAYERGQ
-1057 GVRVDKI
+1057 GVGIDKV
-1064 EAYAYLTIALPGDSY
+1064 EAYAYLTIALSGDSY
-1079 AGGLLDSLTRGMTP
+1079 AGGLLDSMTRGMTP

-1099 KLRAKELRKE
+1099 KLRAKELQKE
-1109 IDDKIAAKKSR
+1109 IDEKIAAKKAR

>member
-23 MQALAGMS
+23 MQALAGMT
-31 PEEVKMYTETKAK
+31 PEEVKMFTETKAK

-79 AADQGYPMAQF
+79 AADKGYPMAQF

-112 MRKAADQGFAN
+112 WRKAADQGHI
-123 AQNTLASYYA
+123 Y
-133 NGKGVA
+133 
-139 MSQVEAAKWMR
+139 
-150 KAADQG
+150 
-156 DALAQYNLGNS
+156 AQYNLGNS
-167 YHVGRGVPKDAI
+167 YHLGRGVPKDQI
-179 EAVKWTRKAADQGD
+179 EAVKWWRKAADQGH
-193 APAQFNLGNSYAT
+193 ASAQYNLGVCYRD
-206 GAGVAKDTVEAAKW
+206 GAGVAKDQVEAAKW
-220 YRKAADQGHAEAAES
+220 YRKAAEQGHAEAAES

-258 DVASVVI
+258 DGVRVVI

-311 PQNHRAAYQLG
+311 PQNQRAAYQLG

-343 AFSVLTML
+343 AFIVLTML

-362 GSQTIGVEDHRAV
+362 GSQTIGAEDHRAV

-423 LDDYAKHIDTP
+423 LDDYAKHIDNP

-449 PTLLKAMESRCLSEL
+449 PTLLKGMESRYLSEL
-464 DAGPTGDVGRQ
+464 NSGPAGEIGRQ

-480 VVDFDLKAADPALA
+480 VVGFDLKAADPALA
-494 LLDARDAMRAIV
+494 LLDARDAMQAIV
-506 AAPNSVVPANGEV
+506 STPNSAAPANGEV
-519 KSFED
+519 KIFED
-524 YSAKAEQGQAEAQY
+524 YRAKAEQGQAEAQY
-538 NLGMIYRTGSHGVA
+538 YLGMIYRTGSHGVA
-552 KNVPVSVTWLT
+552 KDVPVSVTWLT

-619 CYAKGFGGLVKNEIE
+619 CYAKGFGGLVKDETE

-687 PASEVKTPLAE
+687 PPSEVKTPLAE
-698 VKSIQDLKAKAVK
+698 VKSIQDLKAKAAK

-721 MAYGKGEGVAQDYAE
+721 MAYWEGEGVAQDYAE
-736 AAKWFRKAAELGDMF
+736 AAKWFRKAAEQGDMF
-751 SQFATGSNYE
+751 SQFATGSNFE
-761 QGQGVAKDLAEALR
+761 HGKGVAKDLAEALR

-849 YAHYDLAGATVADA
+849 YAHYDLAGATVAEA
-863 RAGLLDLGS
+863 RVGLLDLGS

-881 AKKRSAALQKELSDK
+881 AKKRSAALQKELGDK
-896 LRSKDKTAKPSQSV
+896 LRLKDKTAKPSQSV

-917 AKLPTPQVTKT
+917 AKVPTPQVTKT

-987 PVDYVESASWWRKAA
+987 PVNYVESASWWRKAA

-1019 GEGVPRNPSEAAKWL
+1019 GEGVPRSPSEAAKWL

-1039 QGNAAA
+1039 QGNTSAYL
-1045 CRFLGNAYDRGE
+1045 FLGYAYERGQ
-1057 GVRVDKI
+1057 GVGIDKV
-1064 EAYAYLTIALPGDSY
+1064 EAYAYLTLALTSSSSARGE
-1079 AGGLLDSLTRGMTP
+1079 LDSMTRGMTP
-1093 SAIQKG
+1093 NAIQKG
-1099 KLRAKELRKE
+1099 KLRAKELQKE
-1109 IDDKIAAKKSR
+1109 IDDKIAAKKAG

>member
-12 VATVGLLALLP
+12 VTTVGLLALLP
-23 MQALAGMS
+23 MQALAGMT
-31 PEEVKMYTETKAK
+31 PEEVKAFKQYEAAAK
-44 AEKGDLEAHF
+44 QGDLVAQ
-54 NLAACY
+54 NSLGLCY
-60 ARGWGVAQD
+60 YFGRGVAKD
-69 QAEAVKWIRK
+69 YVQAVNLWRKGANQGDAYAQHLLAHRYATGEGVAKDSVQAVNLWRK
-79 AADQGYPMAQF
+79 SADQGNAKAQF
-90 SLGNCYDNGNGVTK
+90 ELGNSYATGEGVAK

-112 MRKAADQGFAN
+112 YRKSADQG
-123 AQNTLASYYA
+123 YA
-133 NGKGVA
+133 A
-139 MSQVEAAKWMR
+139 AAK
-150 KAADQG
+150 
-156 DALAQYNLGNS
+156 
-167 YHVGRGVPKDAI
+167 
-179 EAVKWTRKAADQGD
+179 
-193 APAQFNLGNSYAT
+193 
-206 GAGVAKDTVEAAKW
+206 
-220 YRKAADQGHAEAAES
+220 S
-235 LDSLNRMTPSKGTPA
+235 LDLLNRMTPSKGTPA

-258 DVASVVI
+258 DGVRVII

-272 NVETVGNLSPN
+272 NIETIGNLSPN
-283 AALTGNTLAEIK
+283 SALTGSTLAEIK

-311 PQNHRAAYQLG
+311 PQNQRAAYQLG

-343 AFSVLTML
+343 AFSVLTMQ
-351 PANER
+351 PDNER

-362 GSQTIGVEDHRAV
+362 GSQTIGAEDHQAV

-388 PAWMIQHGMGAFG
+388 PAWMIQHGMGVFG
-401 ASSRVGAGLNA
+401 ASSRAGAGLNA

-423 LDDYAKHIDTP
+423 LDDYAKFIDTP
-434 SFWVTRHER
+434 TFWVTRHER

-449 PTLLKAMESRCLSEL
+449 PTLLKGMESRYLSEL
-464 DAGPTGDVGRQ
+464 DSSPAGEIGRQ

-480 VVDFDLKAADPALA
+480 VVGFDLKATDPALA
-494 LLDARDAMRAIV
+494 LLDARDDMQAI
-506 AAPNSVVPANGEV
+506 
-519 KSFED
+519 
-524 YSAKAEQGQAEAQY
+524 
-538 NLGMIYRTGSHGVA
+538 
-552 KNVPVSVTWLT
+552 
-563 KSAEQGHSRAQYYL
+563 
-577 GRTYFDFDGNTSG
+577 
-590 VAKDTRN
+590 
-597 AVSWWGKAAA
+597 
-607 QGDADAQEAFGF
+607 
-619 CYAKGFGGLVKNEIE
+619 
-634 AYAYQILASRSNA
+634 
-647 SAMAWRGKL
+647 
-656 EASLSPE
+656 
-663 SLRAGVARSK
+663 
-673 VLQAAVVVTANSAA
+673 VVTANSVA

-721 MAYGKGEGVAQDYAE
+721 IAYQEGEGVAQDYTE
-736 AAKWFRKAAELGDMF
+736 AAKWFHKAAEQGDMF

-761 QGQGVAKDLAEALR
+761 QGEGVAKNLPEALR

-795 YYHGLGVTRNYAE
+795 YYHGLGVTRNFAE

-816 AEEGDVLVAGRALYG
+816 AEEGDVLVAGRALYC
-831 LGFCHAN
+831 LGFCYAN

-849 YAHYDLAGATVADA
+849 YAHYDLAGATVAEA
-863 RAGLLDLGS
+863 RAGLVDLGS

-881 AKKRSAALQKELSDK
+881 AKKRSAALQKELGDK
-896 LRSKDKTAKPSQSV
+896 LRLKDKTAKPSQSV

-917 AKLPTPQVTKT
+917 AKVPTPEVIKT

-987 PVDYVESASWWRKAA
+987 PVSYVESASWWRKAA

-1019 GEGVPRNPSEAAKWL
+1019 GEGVPRSPSEAAKWL

-1039 QGNAAA
+1039 QGNTSAYL
-1045 CRFLGNAYDRGE
+1045 FLGYAYERGQ
-1057 GVRVDKI
+1057 GVGIDKV
-1064 EAYAYLTIALPGDSY
+1064 EAYAYLTLALTGSSS
-1079 AGGLLDSLTRGMTP
+1079 ARGELDSMTRGMTP
-1093 SAIQKG
+1093 NAIQKG
-1099 KLRAKELRKE
+1099 KLRTKELQKE
-1109 IDDKIAAKKSR
+1109 IDDKIAAKKAG